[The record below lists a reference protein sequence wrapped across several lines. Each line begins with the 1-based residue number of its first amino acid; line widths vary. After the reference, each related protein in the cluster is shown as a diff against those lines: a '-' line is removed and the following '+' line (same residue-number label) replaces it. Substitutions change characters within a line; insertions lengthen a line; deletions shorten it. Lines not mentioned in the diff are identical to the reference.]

1 MEAGDFYEKYSTE
14 DFILDERFQDWVM
27 LGRDDKFW
35 GIFCRKH
42 PEKSDMVHSARE
54 FIQTLHLLEHVPGLE
69 QEQKALERFGKQ
81 ISGRSGPKMT
91 EINLKPATGRK
102 ISLRTLRRLAAS
114 VLILFLLSGAS
125 WILFKKNPVLVETG
139 YGQLKKIMLPDNSLV
154 YLNANSRLY
163 FEKSLLGSFSREV
176 RLEGEAFFKVEK
188 DSGVDGYRKFLVHT
202 NGMAVEVLGTTF
214 NVRDRHAVSSVTLQ
228 TGKVLVNMNEGEQ
241 VTLQPGE
248 RVEINRKEIGR
259 SHV

>member
-81 ISGRSGPKMT
+81 IYGRSGPK
-91 EINLKPATGRK
+91 
-102 ISLRTLRRLAAS
+102 LRSEERREGNECVSTCRSWGS
-114 VLILFLLSGAS
+114 V
-125 WILFKKNPVLVETG
+125 
-139 YGQLKKIMLPDNSLV
+139 Y
-154 YLNANSRLY
+154 
-163 FEKSLLGSFSREV
+163 
-176 RLEGEAFFKVEK
+176 
-188 DSGVDGYRKFLVHT
+188 H
-202 NGMAVEVLGTTF
+202 
-214 NVRDRHAVSSVTLQ
+214 
-228 TGKVLVNMNEGEQ
+228 
-241 VTLQPGE
+241 
-248 RVEINRKEIGR
+248 
-259 SHV
+259 